1 MRLLTL
7 FSLLAVLLVGCGTA
21 GGLGAQQSTRDDVR
35 ASLGQ
40 PAEVR
45 KDANGDE
52 LWEYARGP
60 EGFHTHLVRIGADGK
75 VKDVSQL
82 VTEERLMRVVPGQTT
97 KQGVRDLLGRPSN
110 QMMTRVGETWSWRY
124 QLNGQAGFLVVVFGP
139 NDVARER
146 YTMID
151 PYNSDSQT

>member
-7 FSLLAVLLVGCGTA
+7 STLLAALLAGCGA
-21 GGLGAQQSTRDDVR
+21 PGGLVPQQSTRDDVR

-40 PAEVR
+40 PTDTR

-60 EGFHTHLVRIGADGK
+60 EGFQTHLVRIGADGR
-75 VKDVSQL
+75 VKDVTQL

-97 KQGVRDLLGRPSN
+97 KQGVRELLGRPSN
-110 QMMTRVGETWSWRY
+110 QMMTGVGEAWSWRY

-139 NDVARER
+139 GDVARER
-146 YTMID
+146 FTMID